1 MNRKNS
7 RWTAALAATLLV
19 QIAAFA
25 WLIVRY
31 ERVASGGTVCR
42 FACEAYDP
50 SDPFRGRYLHIRV
63 RERVD
68 YDAAFR
74 LGGVRHPYRLFP
86 ASIRI
91 DPAGGSNGLSRVT
104 ACGLEPQGPG
114 LWATGVKARARYR
127 NYSGKDDPPD
137 YFEVQLPDQFFL
149 NERLADEE
157 GRLFTLSRTNSVAV
171 YRVRD
176 GRMVLSDIEIDGT
189 PLNEYI
195 RKRRAHP

>member
-63 RERVD
+63 RNAWTMTRRFAWE
-68 YDAAFR
+68 
-74 LGGVRHPYRLFP
+74 
-86 ASIRI
+86 ASVIPI
-91 DPAGGSNGLSRVT
+91 GCSP
-104 ACGLEPQGPG
+104 
-114 LWATGVKARARYR
+114 
-127 NYSGKDDPPD
+127 
-137 YFEVQLPDQFFL
+137 
-149 NERLADEE
+149 
-157 GRLFTLSRTNSVAV
+157 
-171 YRVRD
+171 
-176 GRMVLSDIEIDGT
+176 
-189 PLNEYI
+189 
-195 RKRRAHP
+195 RRSA

>member
-1 MNRKNS
+1 MTGKHACR
-7 RWTAALAATLLV
+7 TAALAVTLIV

-25 WLIVRY
+25 WLIARY

-50 SDPFRGRYLHIRV
+50 SDPFRGRYLRIRV
-63 RERVD
+63 KERVD
-68 YDAAFR
+68 YDAAFC
-74 LGGVRHPYRLFP
+74 PNPCFSYRLFP
-86 ASIRI
+86 AAIRI
-91 DPAGGSNGLSRVT
+91 DPTGGSNGLARVT
-104 ACGLEPQGPG
+104 ACGLTPQGPG
-114 LWATGVKARARYR
+114 HWATDVKARARYR
-127 NYSGKDDPPD
+127 NYSGGEDPPD
-137 YFEVQLPDQFFL
+137 YFEVDLPDQFFL

-195 RKRRAHP
+195 RNRRAKR